1 MYLRQQQHVEIEL
14 SHSPHSPHWVWFG
27 NKQRP
32 NSATMIRRED
42 DELQGVGQIDNNYL
56 MFYIIIFY
64 IIYLV
69 CIRILEE
76 FLVGATIG
84 AECKYTV
91 APKTFGA
98 FEVGD
103 RKTR

>member
-42 DELQGVGQIDNNYL
+42 DEIQGVGQIDNNYL
-56 MFYIIIFY
+56 MFYIVIFH
-64 IIYLV
+64 IYLF
-69 CIRILEE
+69 IYFIYNS
-76 FLVGATIG
+76 TT
-84 AECKYTV
+84 K
-91 APKTFGA
+91 
-98 FEVGD
+98 
-103 RKTR
+103 